1 MGDHVGVGSGQAGA
15 PLLEVRGLS
24 VSYGRIQVLF
34 DVDLRV
40 DEHEQIALLGTNG
53 AGKSTLLRAVA
64 GLIPVDG
71 GEIRFRGED
80 VGGLPPHER
89 VGRGMTL
96 VEGGRATFPSLTVA
110 ENLRLGAYPDAGQR
124 DLVEQ
129 RLEAALELFP
139 ALRPR
144 LGQAAG
150 TLSGG
155 EQQMMA
161 VGRALMADPSLLMID
176 ELSLGLAP
184 VVMQQIVGAVEQLAA
199 RGTTLLLVEQS
210 LNVALAVAD
219 RAYFMEKGE
228 VRFSG
233 DTAELL
239 DRGDL
244 VRSVFFGS
252 RDEEPEPE
260 HGQNGSH
267 RRRRAPLQAADR

>member
-1 MGDHVGVGSGQAGA
+1 MGEPLADRRSGDRGA
-15 PLLEVRGLS
+15 PLLGVRGLS

-34 DVDLRV
+34 SVDVRV
-40 DEHEQIALLGTNG
+40 DEHEQVVLLGTNG

-64 GLIPVDG
+64 GLIPTDG
-71 GEIRFRGED
+71 GEITFRGED
-80 VGGLPPHER
+80 IGSLPPHER

-110 ENLRLGAYPDAGQR
+110 ENLRLGAYPEGRHR
-124 DLVEQ
+124 DVVDD
-129 RLEAALELFP
+129 RLERALEVFP

-144 LGQAAG
+144 LGQSAG

-184 VVMQQIVGAVEQLAA
+184 VVMQQIVGAVEQLAE
-199 RGTTLLLVEQS
+199 RGTTLLIVEQS
-210 LNVALAVAD
+210 LNVALALAN
-219 RAYFMEKGE
+219 RAYFLEKGE

-233 DTAELL
+233 ETAELL
-239 DRGDL
+239 ERGDL

-252 RDEEPEPE
+252 RDELEPERS
-260 HGQNGSH
+260 NGDD
-267 RRRRAPLQAADR
+267 RRRRRVPLQAAGR